1 MEGVP
6 VLHLEFPL
14 CVFSTAF
21 FLFGFHIVCFFLQ
34 DFFHL

>member
-14 CVFSTAF
+14 SVFSTAF
-21 FLFGFHIVCFFLQ
+21 FLFGFHIFLFFLQ
-34 DFFHL
+34 DSVNL